1 MKDKVVL
8 ITGGVRGLGRATAI
22 YLNELG
28 YKVIADYKERDDKA
42 EELKTLGIDTFK
54 ANITKRENIKK
65 LVDYVINKYGKI
77 DCLINNAGIDS
88 EGLFQDITDEEYK
101 RVMDGNF
108 YSLFATTQEILPYML
123 KQKNGCIINI
133 SSIYGTNGGSYAS
146 IYSAS
151 KGAIIGLTKALAK
164 ELGPSKIRVNSIAP
178 GCMNTDMTKNLSE
191 DAWNDLIEKTPLL
204 RKGEGIDIAKCAAW
218 LIEDDFTTGQ
228 IIRVDGGFE
237 I

>member
-218 LIEDDFTTGQ
+218 LIEDNFTTGQ

>member
-42 EELKTLGIDTFK
+42 EELKNLGIDTFK